1 VAYYASLLVYGRLT
15 WYPTK
20 VGEGESERY
29 LLTRERER
37 ESMSKMKQH
46 LEDQIIIADFNE
58 ENTGW
63 KRRISFDYQGNNYEL
78 TLYWGEFEGYDV
90 VWRFCNGKQ
99 MINTPDWVVEWDSE
113 AHQGMSFEHYL
124 DDLTWERK

>member
-1 VAYYASLLVYGRLT
+1 
-15 WYPTK
+15 
-20 VGEGESERY
+20 
-29 LLTRERER
+29 
-37 ESMSKMKQH
+37 MSKMKQH
-46 LEDQIIIADFNE
+46 LEDQITIADFSE

-63 KRRISFDYQGNNYEL
+63 KRRISFNYQGNNYEL
-78 TLYWGEFEGYDV
+78 TLYWGEFEGYDI
-90 VWRFCNGKQ
+90 VWRFCNDKQ

>member
-1 VAYYASLLVYGRLT
+1 
-15 WYPTK
+15 
-20 VGEGESERY
+20 
-29 LLTRERER
+29 
-37 ESMSKMKQH
+37 MKQH
-46 LEDQIIIADFNE
+46 LEDQITIADFSE

-63 KRRISFDYQGNNYEL
+63 KRRISFNYQGNNYEL
-78 TLYWGEFEGYDV
+78 TLYWGEFEGYDI

-99 MINTPDWVVEWDSE
+99 MINTPDWVAGWDSE

>member
-1 VAYYASLLVYGRLT
+1 
-15 WYPTK
+15 
-20 VGEGESERY
+20 
-29 LLTRERER
+29 
-37 ESMSKMKQH
+37 MSKMKQH
-46 LEDQIIIADFNE
+46 LEDQITISDFSE

-63 KRRISFDYQGNNYEL
+63 KRRISFNYQGNNYEL
-78 TLYWGEFEGYDV
+78 TLYWGEFEGYDI

-113 AHQGMSFEHYL
+113 AHNQMSFEHYL